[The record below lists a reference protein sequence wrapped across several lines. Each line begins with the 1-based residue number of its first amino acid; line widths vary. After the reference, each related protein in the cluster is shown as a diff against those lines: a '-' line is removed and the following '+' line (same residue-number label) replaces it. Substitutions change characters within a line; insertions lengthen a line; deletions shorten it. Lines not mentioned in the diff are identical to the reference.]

1 MLMQWRKQRARAAAL
16 KRRAAAHAGD
26 PEAGRRLADHFPD
39 CLWPKLHSLV
49 AGYYAVRSEIDPAP
63 LMETFWCEQA
73 RLALPC
79 VTAPDAPLEFRAWAP
94 GDALE
99 TGAYSIACPQPR
111 APVLTPDLVLVPL
124 LAFDHMGRRLGYGG
138 GYYDRT
144 IAALRA
150 AGDVQVVG
158 LAYSAQRLTRVP
170 SAAHDMRLDWIV
182 TEHGALKAG
191 A

>member
-1 MLMQWRKQRARAAAL
+1 
-16 KRRAAAHAGD
+16 
-26 PEAGRRLADHFPD
+26 
-39 CLWPKLHSLV
+39 
-49 AGYYAVRSEIDPAP
+49 
-63 LMETFWCEQA
+63 METFWCEQA

>member
-1 MLMQWRKQRARAAAL
+1 MRTGAPGAALRHRPGRAA
-16 KRRAAAHAGD
+16 GV
-26 PEAGRRLADHFPD
+26 PRLGA
-39 CLWPKLHSLV
+39 
-49 AGYYAVRSEIDPAP
+49 
-63 LMETFWCEQA
+63 
-73 RLALPC
+73 
-79 VTAPDAPLEFRAWAP
+79 

-138 GYYDRT
+138 GFYDRT